1 MACKVLV
8 IGHGTLPQDMMRTAE
23 MICGPTEGVDVICL
37 PPDQDMDA
45 YRAAIAE
52 KIDAAKEI
60 GLLIVADLKGGTPF
74 LTASRLMKDYWEN
87 EVELVTGLSLPMLT
101 QVLSDM
107 DDLPARELARLA
119 VAAGSAGVLDFR
131 ESISKNTRRV

>member
-23 MICGPTEGVDVICL
+23 MICGPAEGVDVICL
-37 PPDQDMDA
+37 PPDQDMNA
-45 YRAAIAE
+45 YRSAIAE
-52 KIDAAKEI
+52 KMDSAKET
-60 GLLIVADLKGGTPF
+60 GLLIMADLKGGTPF
-74 LTASRLMKDYWEN
+74 LTASRLMKDHWGD

-101 QVLSDM
+101 QVISDM

-119 VAAGSAGVLDFR
+119 VSAGSGGVLDFR
-131 ESISKNTRRV
+131 ETISKNVRRA